1 MQKPTRN
8 SRTCTT
14 GILTWPENSSPTAFT
29 GHRPHQPSRDI
40 GDVLH
45 GKKLTENEEHN
56 LAKWKPSSGYSRVNE
71 ATGNGIFLPN
81 AENTTSK
88 VNAAKSKDSG
98 IFSANAED
106 TTSEANGANSKDKT
120 SIRVYQQAMDGISK
134 ILLNAEE
141 SISPEKPASLTG
153 AAKQRELGGTS
164 QNEPG
169 TNSKKLMSSSKT
181 KEIGGNDIFASPRE
195 TMPRSLAAAKSNAAG
210 IRSNVPSEES
220 VQKNSK
226 KMHGQKYADLTGN
239 NIFKGDV
246 TPESAEKPLSM
257 VAKLREMKGND
268 IFADG
273 KAVNRDRLLGAR
285 RHAGGGSNI
294 FSDGKAENRDRLLGA
309 RRHAGGGSDIFSD
322 GKAENRDHILGARKP
337 TGGASNIFSDGKAEN
352 RDRLLGAR
360 RHAGG
365 GSNIFSDGI
374 AENRDRI
381 LGARKPPGGT
391 SSIVLD

>member
-14 GILTWPENSSPTAFT
+14 GILTWPENSSPADFT
-29 GHRPHQPSRDI
+29 GHRPHQPSHDI

-56 LAKWKPSSGYSRVNE
+56 LAKWKPSSGYSRVKE

-88 VNAAKSKDSG
+88 VNAANSKDSD
-98 IFSANAED
+98 IFSAYAED
-106 TTSEANGANSKDKT
+106 TTSEANAANSKDRK

-134 ILLNAEE
+134 ILHNAEE
-141 SISPEKPASLTG
+141 SISPEKPASLPPG
-153 AAKQRELGGTS
+153 AAKQRELGGTL

-181 KEIGGNDIFASPRE
+181 KDIGGNDIFSTPRE
-195 TMPRSLAAAKSNAAG
+195 TTRSLAASKSNAAG
-210 IRSNVPSEES
+210 IRSNIRSEES

-226 KMHGQKYADLTGN
+226 KMHGQKFAELTGN

-246 TPESAEKPLSM
+246 TPESVEKPPSM
-257 VAKLREMKGND
+257 VAKLREMKGSD
-268 IFADG
+268 IFA
-273 KAVNRDRLLGAR
+273 
-285 RHAGGGSNI
+285 
-294 FSDGKAENRDRLLGA
+294 DGKAENRDRLLGA
-309 RRHAGGGSDIFSD
+309 RRHAGGGSSIFSD
-322 GKAENRDHILGARKP
+322 GKAENRD
-337 TGGASNIFSDGKAEN
+337 N
-352 RDRLLGAR
+352 LLGAR
-360 RHAGG
+360 R
-365 GSNIFSDGI
+365 
-374 AENRDRI
+374 
-381 LGARKPPGGT
+381 PPGGT